1 MCYLC
6 VDRISVSSLSSA
18 SVMLASVSNEID
30 SKALTL
36 GGTLITRTAVGA
48 GNWIFVQTAF
58 KSKANNGNE
67 FVPLVYSSFR
77 SYLTLELKLP
87 IGEVYRNRKLS
98 FQIQPLFDVSDI
110 IPVVESNLGLPNILR
125 DVVVYF
131 TTLDPLIFFYQA
143 I

>member
-18 SVMLASVSNEID
+18 SVMLVSVSNEIA

-36 GGTLITRTAVGA
+36 GGTLITSTAVGA
-48 GNWIFVQTAF
+48 GNWIFCQIAL

-77 SYLTLELKLP
+77 SYLTLE
-87 IGEVYRNRKLS
+87 E
-98 FQIQPLFDVSDI
+98 
-110 IPVVESNLGLPNILR
+110 
-125 DVVVYF
+125 
-131 TTLDPLIFFYQA
+131 
-143 I
+143 

>member
-18 SVMLASVSNEID
+18 SVMLVSVSNEIA

-87 IGEVYRNRKLS
+87 IGEVYILS

-110 IPVVESNLGLPNILR
+110 ILVVESNLGLPNILR

-131 TTLDPLIFFYQA
+131 TTLDPLVFVYQA

>member
-1 MCYLC
+1 M
-6 VDRISVSSLSSA
+6 A
-18 SVMLASVSNEID
+18 QE
-30 SKALTL
+30 T
-36 GGTLITRTAVGA
+36 GF
-48 GNWIFVQTAF
+48 FVQTAF

-87 IGEVYRNRKLS
+87 IGEVYRNRKLT

-131 TTLDPLIFFYQA
+131 TTLDPLIFFLSSNLSDLYLVEESTDCSRQ
-143 I
+143 

>member
-1 MCYLC
+1 MAQETGF
-6 VDRISVSSLSSA
+6 LS
-18 SVMLASVSNEID
+18 
-30 SKALTL
+30 KTAL
-36 GGTLITRTAVGA
+36 
-48 GNWIFVQTAF
+48 

-67 FVPLVYSSFR
+67 FVPLVYSSFP

-87 IGEVYRNRKLS
+87 IGEVYILS

-110 IPVVESNLGLPNILR
+110 ILVVESNLGLPNILR

-131 TTLDPLIFFYQA
+131 TTLDPLVFVYQA

>member
-1 MCYLC
+1 M
-6 VDRISVSSLSSA
+6 RGSNFGIITFISQRDVGVSIERELWPWVELWSLGPQ
-18 SVMLASVSNEID
+18 LAQE
-30 SKALTL
+30 T
-36 GGTLITRTAVGA
+36 GF
-48 GNWIFVQTAF
+48 FVQTAF

-87 IGEVYRNRKLS
+87 IGEVYRNRKLT

-125 DVVVYF
+125 DVVVCF
-131 TTLDPLIFFYQA
+131 TTLDL
-143 I
+143 